1 MSDFGP
7 GPNSDKKG
15 LITPNYIKPSGN
27 LSRQLLEIG
36 QIRSTLPLTDSQKCD
51 IIGYRL
57 ERIFTAQEFI
67 I

>member
-1 MSDFGP
+1 
-7 GPNSDKKG
+7 
-15 LITPNYIKPSGN
+15 

-36 QIRSTLPLTDSQKCD
+36 QIRSNLPLTDSQKCD